1 MYILVKT
8 GIFEGVIITELIES
22 LNELEYE
29 FVVDMLDENHIYTVP
44 YLPKYYES
52 NGRSKL

>member
-1 MYILVKT
+1 M
-8 GIFEGVIITELIES
+8 IEP